1 MGEHLLG
8 FIIGDRN
15 MVLGFRLVGVEGKE
29 VNSADAAGQALDE
42 AMLNSEIA
50 VVMISQQFSNELRNH
65 IDDIRKER
73 VSPIIMEIPG
83 SAGPQKEI
91 QLSELLSK
99 AIGIKV

>member
-1 MGEHLLG
+1 MLG
-8 FIIGDRN
+8 FVIGDRN

-29 VNSADAAGQALDE
+29 VNSADAAEQALDE

-50 VVMISQQFSNELRNH
+50 VVMISQQFSSELRNH

-83 SAGPQKEI
+83 SAGSQKEI

-99 AIGIKV
+99 SIGIKV